1 MADFVSMTPEL
12 SSLFA
17 AVKAAE
23 LVETLS
29 GGNQTTAR
37 AKLVSLIK
45 VMLKIRVMTTK

>member
-29 GGNQTTAR
+29 GGNYR
-37 AKLVSLIK
+37 KLVANPNTL
-45 VMLKIRVMTTK
+45 LKNKQKIDAIA